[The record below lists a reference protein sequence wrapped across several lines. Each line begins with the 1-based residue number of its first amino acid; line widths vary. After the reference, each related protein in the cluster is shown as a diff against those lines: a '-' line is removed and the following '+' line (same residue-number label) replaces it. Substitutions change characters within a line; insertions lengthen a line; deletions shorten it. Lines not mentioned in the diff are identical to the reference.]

1 MGSQKRQKLLGFL
14 LLVTLIGG
22 GIYYYYSQ
30 GGELAQTVTDIV
42 TEGIPEPVGE
52 DILVLV
58 QKLDY
63 TTIDD
68 SIFTSSM
75 FTKLKDTSLI
85 INAEEKSKTNPF
97 ASFVANTVSA
107 STKR

>member
-1 MGSQKRQKLLGFL
+1 MGTQKRQKFL
-14 LLVTLIGG
+14 IFILFILLIGAG
-22 GIYYYYSQ
+22 VYFYDSQ
-30 GGELAQTVTDIV
+30 RGEIIQTVTDIV

-58 QKLDY
+58 QRLDY
-63 TTIDD
+63 TSIDD

-75 FTKLKDTSLI
+75 FTNLIDTSLV
-85 INAEEKSKTNPF
+85 INTEEKSKPNPF
-97 ASFVANTVSA
+97 ASFVANTIS